1 MKTLYDV
8 NMKEY
13 TTYKTGGIVKKMCFP
28 QNTEEL
34 INLLKKLKLQ
44 QEKHFIIGN
53 GSNLIVDDKKFNGT
67 IINLKEMNHY
77 ELQDNILY
85 CECGVMLP
93 MIANKMIND
102 SFKGLEWAI
111 SIPGTIGGSIY
122 NNAGAYNGSMQDI
135 IKSVTVLDKSFNLI
149 KLNNQDC
156 GFEYRNSNFK
166 KAKEFI
172 IISCEISLEKYNKD
186 ILLEL
191 VKDRRKRRLESQPLE
206 YPSAGSV
213 FRNPE
218 NIPAGKLIDDLG
230 LKGYKIGGAQ
240 ISNKHANFIV
250 NKENASSNDI
260 KSLIKLIHDKV
271 LEEYKIDLILEQEI
285 INWE

>member
-1 MKTLYDV
+1 M
-8 NMKEY
+8 
-13 TTYKTGGIVKKMCFP
+13 
-28 QNTEEL
+28 
-34 INLLKKLKLQ
+34 
-44 QEKHFIIGN
+44 
-53 GSNLIVDDKKFNGT
+53 
-67 IINLKEMNHY
+67 
-77 ELQDNILY
+77 
-85 CECGVMLP
+85 
-93 MIANKMIND
+93 
-102 SFKGLEWAI
+102 
-111 SIPGTIGGSIY
+111 
-122 NNAGAYNGSMQDI
+122 
-135 IKSVTVLDKSFNLI
+135 
-149 KLNNQDC
+149 
-156 GFEYRNSNFK
+156 
-166 KAKEFI
+166 
-172 IISCEISLEKYNKD
+172 
-186 ILLEL
+186 LEL

-250 NKENASSNDI
+250 NKENSSSNDI